1 VRSPADLGS
10 RSPASPRRRII
21 IIVSVAVLIVLLF
34 SLRSLAVLWTDYL
47 WFSSVDLSYV
57 WSTVFQIK
65 IALALVFGVV
75 YFVLLFSMLLL
86 TDRLGARDLS
96 FDADDEIVRRFQDLV
111 RPYSRRIYAGIS
123 VVAAIFAGLSAT
135 GQWQNYLLFA
145 NAQSFHRTDP
155 LYHKDIGF
163 YVFKL
168 PFYSFIVSWLL
179 GALVSVII
187 ITAVFHYLNGG
198 IRTTRVTPRVSP
210 QVKVHLSVLLAVVA
224 IVKAAGYIIAR
235 WHLVTSTNGYTE
247 GAGYA
252 DVHARIPALTILFW
266 LSLAA
271 AAILLVNIRN
281 RGWSLPLL
289 AVGLWAFVALVIGV
303 IYPALLQAIRVTPA
317 QSTLEL
323 PYIQRNITATRDAY
337 DINTVAYPSFAAATT
352 ISPEELRLSSTTMS
366 NIRLWDPSPSIALET
381 VQRRQAIQSYYQF
394 TSLGVDRYFVNGH
407 LTPILIGARQL
418 NSSTIPSP
426 SWVNSHLVYTH
437 GVGMAALAAN
447 TFEPVTGNPIF
458 NVANIPPQS
467 TNGMP
472 QLTVPGI
479 YFGINLPGWV
489 VANTKQKELDYQI
502 NTGSQA
508 GTPIETHYQGT
519 GGVAIGGFF
528 QRMAIALRFSDLNL
542 LISSQIT
549 PKSRI
554 LFVRDVEDMANKAAP
569 FISWDA
575 HPYGVIADGR
585 IKYILDGYTTSENY
599 PYSQNASTQAVPQ
612 DSGLPS
618 SYNYVRNSVKLVV
631 DAYDGTMQFY
641 AADPNDPILKAY
653 RAAFPDMFQ
662 PMSSMPQSIR
672 SHLRYPQDIFSIQSA
687 TIGRY
692 HITDPASFYTA
703 SDRWEISP
711 TTGAGSPEQSLQ
723 QTTVTNQAGEITQSS
738 LSPMDPIYQVGA
750 LPATTHQQLTLT
762 DVFVPYGASSTVQP
776 LKAFVM
782 ATSDPEDY
790 GKLTVYVT
798 PRGETVTS
806 PLQAD
811 SYIQQNQKVSSSI
824 TLLDQHGS
832 SVLLGNILLVPL
844 DNTVLYIRPFYV
856 TSTTNPL
863 PQIRYV
869 IAVYDQRVAI
879 EPSLGAAL
887 ASVISGSG
895 SVTGPSQSGHSVTY
909 YLQQASAAYTAAQQA
924 LLRGDLAQYQLE
936 VNQMNKFIG
945 LAQSALASSK

>member
-21 IIVSVAVLIVLLF
+21 IIVSVAVLVVVLF

-47 WFSSVDLSYV
+47 WFSSVHYSYV
-57 WSTVFQIK
+57 WSTLFQIK

-96 FDADDEIVRRFQDLV
+96 FDAEDEIVRRFQDLV

-123 VVAAIFAGLSAT
+123 IVAAIFAGLSAT

-163 YVFKL
+163 YIFKL

-210 QVKVHLSVLLAVVA
+210 QVKVHLSVLLAAVA
-224 IVKAAGYIIAR
+224 LVKAVGYVIAR
-235 WHLVTSTNGYTE
+235 WHLVTSTNGYVE
-247 GAGYA
+247 GPGYA

-271 AAILLVNIRN
+271 AAILLLNIRN

-303 IYPALLQAIRVTPA
+303 VYPALLQAIRVTPA

-337 DINTVAYPSFAAATT
+337 DINEVPYPTFAAATS
-352 ISPEELRLSSTTMS
+352 ISPEELRLSATTRL
-366 NIRLWDPSPSIALET
+366 NIRLWDPSPQIALET

-394 TSLGVDRYFVNGH
+394 TSLGVDRYYVNGH
-407 LTPILIGARQL
+407 LTPILIGARQI

-426 SWVNSHLVYTH
+426 SWVNNHLVYTH
-437 GVGMAALAAN
+437 GVGVAALAAN
-447 TFEPVTGNPIF
+447 TFEPVNGNPIF
-458 NVANIPPQS
+458 NVGNIPPES

-472 QLTVPGI
+472 PLTVPGV
-479 YFGINLPGWV
+479 YFGIDLPGWV

-502 NTGSQA
+502 DSGPQA
-508 GTPIETHYQGT
+508 GTPIETHYTGK
-519 GGVAIGGFF
+519 GGVAIGGIF
-528 QRMAIALRFSDLNL
+528 QRLAIALRFSDLNL

-549 PKSRI
+549 PQSRI
-554 LFVRDVEDMANKAAP
+554 LFVRDVEAMATKAAP

-585 IKYILDGYTTSENY
+585 IKFIVDGYTTSDNY

-612 DSGLPS
+612 DTGLPS
-618 SYNYVRNSVKLVV
+618 SYNYVRNSVKLVI
-631 DAYDGTMQFY
+631 DAYDGSMQFY

-653 RAAFPDMFQ
+653 RAAFPNMFL
-662 PMSSMPQSIR
+662 PMSSMHQEIR
-672 SHLRYPQDIFSIQSA
+672 THLRYPQDIFSIQAA
-687 TIGRY
+687 TVGRY
-692 HITDPASFYTA
+692 HITNPASFYTA

-711 TTGAGSPEQSLQ
+711 TSGASEPASQLQ
-723 QTTVTNQAGEITQSS
+723 QTPVTNQAGQEISS
-738 LSPMDPIYQVGA
+738 TLSPMDPIYQVGA
-750 LPATTHQQLTLT
+750 LPTTTRQQLTLT
-762 DVFVPYGASSTVQP
+762 DAFVAYGASATVQG

-782 ATSDPEDY
+782 ATSDPDDY
-790 GKLTVYVT
+790 GQLTVYVT
-798 PRGETVTS
+798 PRGQTVTS
-806 PLQAD
+806 PLQAE
-811 SYIQQNQKVSSSI
+811 SYIQQNTQVSSLE
-824 TLLDQHGS
+824 TLLGKEGS
-832 SVLLGNILLVPL
+832 TVILGNTLLVPL
-844 DNTVLYIRPFYV
+844 DNTLLYIRPFYV
-856 TSTTNPL
+856 TGSANPL

-869 IAVYDQRVAI
+869 VAVYNQKVGIDKT
-879 EPSLGAAL
+879 LGGAL
-887 ASVISGSG
+887 AQVISGSG
-895 SVTGPSQSGHSVTY
+895 SVTGPGQGGQSVTT
-909 YLQQASAAYTAAQQA
+909 YLSLATAAYNQATSALQAGNLAAYQA
-924 LLRGDLAQYQLE
+924 NIKLMYHYIQ
-936 VNQMNKFIG
+936 
-945 LAQSALASSK
+945 LAQSALAASK